1 MEELNGN
8 EGIQP
13 DETAPQAEAPGQ
25 PPQEADVHE
34 EGLQP
39 GAPSP
44 CVRTR
49 VALDAA
55 LQKRVSKSAR
65 RVLLCL
71 MLVGIAMLIAYVV
84 LSVIAEMGVITLS
97 DDFWL
102 EILLWGG
109 AVFFAFGL
117 VFFITSGRV
126 NKKQLALAFVNEYEF
141 CVEGVVINDYR
152 AGEHVSTARLRY
164 SDFEKIRENR
174 EFFLLYPNRVT
185 VYPVDKTVLTPEE
198 RALLRTFLRLPA
210 RQDRV

>member
-1 MEELNGN
+1 MGELNGN
-8 EGIQP
+8 EGMQP

-25 PPQEADVHE
+25 PPQEE
-34 EGLQP
+34 ELQQE
-39 GAPSP
+39 APSP

-49 VALDAA
+49 VAIDAA
-55 LQKRVSKSAR
+55 LQKRVSKTAR

-141 CVEGVVINDYR
+141 CAEGVVINDYR